1 MLGTPRRAY
10 AGRVMDRSL
19 PALLRRPVA
28 ADLAM
33 TAALA
38 GLALGLGWSMIAK
51 FGDNWKMIYA
61 LGSAAAWHRVL
72 IAWWLATAVG
82 LAALPMRRRFPL
94 AVFGATLA
102 MAAVH
107 YSDPA
112 FGLSPADLAV
122 PIALYSLAAAA
133 PRRIS
138 LAGLG
143 GGVALATIAAAL
155 IGGSLGTG
163 WLEQP
168 SYITASGLALAAAWF
183 AGDGSRTRRAYLAEV
198 ERRAS
203 DAERDRDRQAEL
215 AVAAERSRITGELH
229 DVIAHALSVMVIQ
242 AQGAGSALRRR
253 HPDQTGAALDA
264 IVATGRD
271 ALAETRMLL
280 GVVHQ
285 PGDQEAAL
293 APQPSLAGVGQLV
306 DQVRQAGARVEL
318 RIEGMPRPLAAGV
331 ELSAYRIIQEGLTNT
346 IKHAGPSAT
355 ATVRMVYGEAELVVE
370 ITDNGRAAAD
380 PGLSPG
386 PSPGPSPAA
395 SPGASRSPSPS
406 HGVSPAGFGLSGMRA
421 RAAVLGGEV
430 TAGPDT
436 AAGFR
441 VRARL
446 PLTVPV
452 G

>member
-1 MLGTPRRAY
+1 MSRP
-10 AGRVMDRSL
+10 L
-19 PALLRRPVA
+19 PALLRRPIA
-28 ADLAM
+28 TDLAM

-38 GLALGLGWSMIAK
+38 GLTVGLGWSMIVK

-61 LGSAAAWHRVL
+61 LGSAAAWHRLL
-72 IAWWLATAVG
+72 ITWWLATAVG
-82 LAALPMRRRFPL
+82 LGALPLRRRFPL
-94 AVFGATLA
+94 AVFGVTLV
-102 MAAVH
+102 MAAAHFAV
-107 YSDPA
+107 PV

-122 PIALYSLAAAA
+122 PIALYSLAAAT

-138 LAGLG
+138 VSALG
-143 GGVALATIAAAL
+143 GGITLGVAASAL
-155 IGGSLGTG
+155 IGSGIGIGIG
-163 WLEQP
+163 WQVQP
-168 SYITASGLALAAAWF
+168 SYIIDSGLALAAAWF
-183 AGDGSRTRRAYLAEV
+183 GGDGARTRRAYLAEV

-253 HPDQTGAALDA
+253 RPEQAGEALDA

-271 ALAETRMLL
+271 ALAETRTLL

-285 PGDQEAAL
+285 LGDNGPAL
-293 APQPSLAGVGQLV
+293 APQPSLAGLGQLI
-306 DQVRQAGARVEL
+306 DQVRRAGTPVEV
-318 RIEGMPRPLAAGV
+318 RIEGTPRPLAAGV

-346 IKHAGPSAT
+346 IKHAGPSA
-355 ATVRMVYGEAELVVE
+355 AASVRIAYGEAELVVE
-370 ITDNGRAAAD
+370 VTDDGRAAAGGA
-380 PGLSPG
+380 PRPASPG
-386 PSPGPSPAA
+386 PA
-395 SPGASRSPSPS
+395 SPYPASPHPASN
-406 HGVSPAGFGLSGMRA
+406 SPAGHGLSGMRA

-430 TAGPDT
+430 TAGP
-436 AAGFR
+436 AAAGGFR

-446 PLTVPV
+446 PLSVAA

>member
-1 MLGTPRRAY
+1 
-10 AGRVMDRSL
+10 
-19 PALLRRPVA
+19 
-28 ADLAM
+28 
-33 TAALA
+33 
-38 GLALGLGWSMIAK
+38 
-51 FGDNWKMIYA
+51 MIYA
-61 LGSAAAWHRVL
+61 LGSAAAWHRLL

-82 LAALPMRRRFPL
+82 LAALPLRRRFPL

-138 LAGLG
+138 LSALG

-271 ALAETRMLL
+271 ALAETRTLL
-280 GVVHQ
+280 GLVHP
-285 PGDQEAAL
+285 PGDQEPVL

-306 DQVRQAGARVEL
+306 DQVRQAGTPVKL
-318 RIEGMPRPLAAGV
+318 RIEGIPRPLAAGV

-355 ATVRMVYGEAELVVE
+355 ATVRIVYGEADLVVE
-370 ITDNGRAAAD
+370 ITDNGRGNAN
-380 PGLSPG
+380 
-386 PSPGPSPAA
+386 PSA
-395 SPGASRSPSPS
+395 SHGAGASHSASHGAGASHSASRSAAASHGASPSHGRPS

-430 TAGPDT
+430 TAGPGT
-436 AAGFR
+436 AGGFR